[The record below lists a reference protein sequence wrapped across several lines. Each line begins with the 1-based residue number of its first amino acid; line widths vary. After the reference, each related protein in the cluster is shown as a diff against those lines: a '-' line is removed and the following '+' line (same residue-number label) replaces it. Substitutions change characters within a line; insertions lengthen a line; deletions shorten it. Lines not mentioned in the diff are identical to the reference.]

1 VKLRSFKLQR
11 AERRVRIVPLTGL
24 DGCPFAGPGVDLID
38 AESDAAQAL
47 ASPLFRG
54 IEAFEPGVQI
64 RSLAAD
70 LGRLRLLVTLEAPG
84 RPRVVRME
92 NPVTVERL
100 LEPCGALL
108 RALEEAARHA
118 LETRSRCRSVS
129 TSPPSL
135 PDS

>member
-1 VKLRSFKLQR
+1 MKLRSFKLQR
-11 AERRVRIVPLTGL
+11 AERRVRIVPSTGL

-54 IEAFEPGVQI
+54 IEAFEPGVRI
-64 RSLAAD
+64 RSLSVD
-70 LGRLRLLVTLEAPG
+70 LDRMRLLVTLEAPG

-92 NPVTVERL
+92 NPGTVERL

-108 RALEEAARHA
+108 HALEEAARRA
-118 LETRSRCRSVS
+118 MLRRS
-129 TSPPSL
+129 TGSPG
-135 PDS
+135 